1 MVEENTASILLV
13 DDEPANL
20 LALSAILEPLGQ
32 SLVHANSGAEALRCV
47 LQQDFAV
54 ILLDVMLPD
63 MDGFETAKRIRERE
77 RSRHT
82 PVIFLTAMYETTD
95 YVSRGYSAGAVD
107 YIMKPFDP
115 AILSSKVSVFVDLYS
130 MSEKTRKQSELIQL
144 LNQELEARV
153 YELNVANQELSLLTE
168 ELIQARDQA
177 IEASNFKSTFLANM
191 SHEIRTPMNGVIGMI
206 DSLLRTPLNSLQ
218 REFARIIQDSAELLM
233 DIISDILDFSKIEAG
248 KLDLEIVDFDVV
260 QVVEDTVD
268 LLAARAQ
275 SKHLSLMTYVAPEIP
290 RVLRG
295 DPSRLR
301 QVLLNLTVNAIKFTD
316 EGEVIIK
323 VELLDSDDSHAKIR
337 FSVKDTGIG
346 ISAAALR
353 NLFRPFSQ
361 ADNSV
366 TRKYG
371 GTGLGLAISK
381 HIVEL
386 MSGEIGLESEEDVGS
401 TFWFHVT
408 LDRSPHAVEPL
419 ASTIELE
426 NIKLLIVDGLP
437 GTLEIIRAYGESWN
451 VHCDTIAGESEAIEK
466 LRAKSEVGDP
476 YHLAIIDQAD
486 LQFDAFDLA
495 RVVKSDPQLRGT
507 KLILVSSY
515 GNGDASRRAVESGYS
530 AFLKKP
536 VKQSR
541 LFDCIMTVLQG
552 RSVLSN
558 VSDERIKQAAS
569 EAEDLSISS
578 RRPILLAEDNP
589 VNQKVALHQLRE
601 LGFITHIVA
610 SGREAIEAVE
620 RTNYELV
627 LMDCQ
632 MPGMDGM
639 QATLEIRHLEAGS
652 GRHVPIIALTAHAIQ
667 GDRDRC
673 IKAGMDDYIS
683 KPVTLRKL
691 KSILA
696 KWVGRGTSGV
706 PGGDARPGET
716 GAFGSQQ
723 TDAAADYFQ
732 PPMDLSR
739 SGLNFT
745 DHELDKLVTLFVSST
760 EPLMSRMES
769 AITVHD
775 TVSLKKVAHEIRGSS
790 ASMGADQMAH
800 LSRQLEELLEVEDWQ
815 NIGETSL
822 SLQSAFEK
830 VKVFI
835 AQVLKPKLSA
845 TKLV

>member
-1 MVEENTASILLV
+1 MVEESTASILLV

-32 SLVHANSGAEALRCV
+32 SLVHASSGSEALRCV

-63 MDGFETAKRIRERE
+63 MDGFEIAKRIRERE

-82 PVIFLTAMYETTD
+82 PIIFLTAMYETTD
-95 YVSRGYSAGAVD
+95 YVTRGYSAGAVD

-115 AILSSKVSVFVDLYS
+115 AILSSKVTIFVDLYK
-130 MSEKTRKQSELIQL
+130 MSEKTRKQAELIQV
-144 LNQELEARV
+144 LNQELELRV
-153 YELNVANQELSLLTE
+153 SELNLANQELSLLTE

-206 DSLLRTPLNSLQ
+206 DSLLRTPLSSLQ

-248 KLDLEIVDFDVV
+248 RLDLEIVDFDVV

-323 VELLDSDDSHAKIR
+323 VELLDSDEANASIK

-346 ISAAALR
+346 ISTESLK

-366 TRKYG
+366 TRRYG

-386 MSGEIGLESEEDVGS
+386 MSGEIGLDSIENVGS
-401 TFWFHVT
+401 TFWFSVT
-408 LDRSPHAVEPL
+408 LDRSLNAVEPIV
-419 ASTIELE
+419 STIELE

-451 VHCDTIAGESEAIEK
+451 LHCDTIAGELEAIEK
-466 LRAKSEVGDP
+466 LRSKAVVGEP
-476 YHLAIIDQAD
+476 YHLAIVDQAD
-486 LQFDAFDLA
+486 TQFDAFNLA
-495 RVVKSDPQLRGT
+495 RTVSNDPQLRGT
-507 KLILVSSY
+507 KLVLVSSY
-515 GNGDASRRAVESGYS
+515 GNGEASRRAVEAGYS

-558 VSDERIKQAAS
+558 VSDEKIKQAAS
-569 EAEDLSISS
+569 EADNLAAGS
-578 RRPILLAEDNP
+578 RKPILLAEDNP

-620 RTNYELV
+620 RNNYELV

-639 QATLEIRHLEAGS
+639 QATQEIRHLESGQ

-696 KWVGRGTSGV
+696 KWVGKGTTGLPSGM
-706 PGGDARPGET
+706 ARQGET
-716 GAFGSQQ
+716 VFPGSQQ
-723 TDAAADYFQ
+723 PGSGVGCLE

-745 DHELDKLVTLFVSST
+745 DLELDKLVTLFVSST
-760 EPLMSRMES
+760 EPLISRMDS
-769 AITVHD
+769 AITEHD
-775 TVSLKKVAHEIRGSS
+775 AVSLKKVAHEVRGAS
-790 ASMGADQMAH
+790 ASMGADQMAQ
-800 LSRQLEELLEVEDWQ
+800 LSRQLEEQVETGEWE
-815 NIGETSL
+815 NIGETSQAL
-822 SLQSAFEK
+822 KSAFQQ

-835 AQVLKPKLSA
+835 NQVLKPKLRA

>member
-1 MVEENTASILLV
+1 MVDEQTASILLV

-20 LALSAILEPLGQ
+20 LALDAILEPLGQ
-32 SLVHANSGAEALRCV
+32 SLVHASSGAETLRCV

-82 PVIFLTAMYETTD
+82 PIIFLTAMYETND

-115 AILSSKVSVFVDLYS
+115 NVLSSKVSVFVDLYK

-144 LNQELEARV
+144 LNQELESRV
-153 YELNVANQELSLLTE
+153 FELNVANQELSLLTE

-177 IEASNFKSTFLANM
+177 IDASNFKSTFLANM

-248 KLDLEIVDFDVV
+248 RLELEIVDFDVV

-275 SKHLSLMTYVAPEIP
+275 GKHLSLMTYVAPEIP

-301 QVLLNLTVNAIKFTD
+301 QVLLNLTVNAIKFT
-316 EGEVIIK
+316 EKGEVTLK
-323 VELLDSDDSHAKIR
+323 VELLGSDDEHATIQ
-337 FSVKDTGIG
+337 FLVKDTGIG
-346 ISAAALR
+346 ISSTALQH
-353 NLFRPFSQ
+353 LFRPFSQ

-386 MSGEIGLESEEDVGS
+386 MNGEIGLESAENVGS
-401 TFWFHVT
+401 TFWFSVS
-408 LDRSPHAVEPL
+408 LERSPQAVEPI

-437 GTLEIIRAYGESWN
+437 GTLEIVRAYGESWN
-451 VHCDTIAGESEAIEK
+451 LHCDTIAGEQEALEA
-466 LRAKSEVGDP
+466 LRAKAAAGDP
-476 YHLAIIDQAD
+476 YQLAIIDQAD
-486 LQFDAFDLA
+486 SQFDAFSLA
-495 RVVKSDPQLRGT
+495 QQVSNSPLLRDT
-507 KLILVSSY
+507 KLILVSTC
-515 GNGDASRRAVESGYS
+515 GNGEVSRRAVEVGYS

-552 RSVLSN
+552 RSLLTNLNDEKVRHT
-558 VSDERIKQAAS
+558 VEESDSLAS
-569 EAEDLSISS
+569 GM
-578 RRPILLAEDNP
+578 RKPILLAEDNP

-620 RTNYELV
+620 RNSYELV

-632 MPGMDGM
+632 MPGLDGL
-639 QATLEIRHLEAGS
+639 QATREIRHLEAGT

-673 IKAGMDDYIS
+673 IKAGMDDYIG

-691 KSILA
+691 NSILS
-696 KWVGRGTSGV
+696 KWVGRTTAGS
-706 PGGDARPGET
+706 T
-716 GAFGSQQ
+716 GAV
-723 TDAAADYFQ
+723 A
-732 PPMDLSR
+732 PPLEPAPVKPERSFVDSFEPPLDLSR

-745 DHELDKLVTLFVSST
+745 DHELDKLVTLFITST
-760 EPLMSRMES
+760 EPLLTRLD
-769 AITVHD
+769 AAVCDHD
-775 TVSLKKVAHEIRGSS
+775 SLRLKKVAHEIRGAS

-800 LSRQLEELLEVEDWQ
+800 LSRQLEELLEIEDWKRIDQTRQALKLAFQ
-815 NIGETSL
+815 NVK
-822 SLQSAFEK
+822 AFILK
-830 VKVFI
+830 VVKS
-835 AQVLKPKLSA
+835 KLGA